1 MASARMA
8 GALGIQKV
16 PGMASNS
23 FRFDEAWDIPEAP
36 PQEVWDVLADAT
48 LLPLW
53 WGDVYKE
60 VEALTAFDKPTVGA
74 KARARARGFLP
85 YELNFILEA
94 VELKPGKVVAVK
106 TSGDFD
112 GHWRAVLTPSGQST
126 HVALTWQVL
135 VERPILRLLSPLL
148 RPAFAWNHRWTT
160 PRGQAGLRR
169 YLAERHGGLR

>member
-1 MASARMA
+1 MS
-8 GALGIQKV
+8 
-16 PGMASNS
+16 SNS
-23 FRFDEAWDIPEAP
+23 FRFDETWEIPDAAP
-36 PQEVWDVLADAT
+36 QAVWEVLADAR

-60 VEALTAFDKPTVGA
+60 VELLTKSDRPALGA
-74 KARARARGFLP
+74 RARARARGFLP
-85 YELNFILEA
+85 YELNFVLET
-94 VELKPGKVVAVK
+94 VELEPGRVIAVR

-112 GHWRAVLTPSGQST
+112 GLWRAGLSPDGSGT

-160 PRGQAGLRR
+160 PRGEAGLRR
-169 YLAERHGGLR
+169 YLAETKKAAAAESPD